1 MIAVNSKAAVI
12 TLCLK
17 LYHYHDPNKYL
28 ISSFDDDLKIFNKKL
43 YIQPIDNHIYLNLKQ
58 KIFSELDRLNV
69 SVNDFLPK
77 DIQTLQNEIK
87 VFNKF
92 NDIKL
97 NHIHTINSQWYFSCI
112 KNDLISLFENNPS
125 NNLTFFDVSSPVY
138 EYLAEKVIHANTT
151 SIFSFSAVDYENSLL
166 FSEVNSLDCCSKL
179 FNTFKEKNL
188 YYKVWIISS
197 FFLIF
202 QDTAI
207 I

>member
-17 LYHYHDPNKYL
+17 LYRSYGPNKYL
-28 ISSFDDDLKIFNKKL
+28 NTSFDDDLKIFNKNL

-77 DIQTLQNEIK
+77 DIQNLQNEIK

-112 KNDLISLFENNPS
+112 KNELISLFENNPS
-125 NNLTFFDVSSPVY
+125 NNLTFFDVYSPVY
-138 EYLAEKVIHANTT
+138 EYCVLRNIGSH
-151 SIFSFSAVDYENSLL
+151 NSY
-166 FSEVNSLDCCSKL
+166 SG
-179 FNTFKEKNL
+179 
-188 YYKVWIISS
+188 II
-197 FFLIF
+197 
-202 QDTAI
+202 
-207 I
+207 